1 MTCPALIR
9 FNKRASSVQ
18 FLHEQPHQSRKHRC
32 ECRQNESCALGL
44 AYLECRFGN
53 VVVNLTG
60 LEHFHQEEGDD
71 KAHSSPFKASQSQVH
86 RAEGSADDRLAQGPA
101 DEISLAV
108 GEGASYARAANS
120 FIQTHHE
127 QLVNTIRAE

>member
-1 MTCPALIR
+1 
-9 FNKRASSVQ
+9 
-18 FLHEQPHQSRKHRC
+18 
-32 ECRQNESCALGL
+32 
-44 AYLECRFGN
+44 
-53 VVVNLTG
+53 VNLTG
-60 LEHFHQEEGDD
+60 LEQFHQGKSDD
-71 KAHSSPFKASQSQVH
+71 ETHRSPLEASQSQVH